1 MESKYRLF
9 IVSFSDSKKYKLIRM
24 AGDHL
29 KVLNDIEN
37 YLNDYLR
44 KEFPTETFAYYTTPK
59 VVEINY
65 DHRDSYD
72 SYPDLNA
79 DAVKQIKDELKRE
92 IKVMEAEKE
101 LDRDAPYDVVSA
113 N

>member
-1 MESKYRLF
+1 M
-9 IVSFSDSKKYKLIRM
+9 
-24 AGDHL
+24 
-29 KVLNDIEN
+29 
-37 YLNDYLR
+37 
-44 KEFPTETFAYYTTPK
+44 
-59 VVEINY
+59 EINY

-101 LDRDAPYDVVSA
+101 LDRDAPYDAVSA